1 MEPHD
6 EILDVSAA
14 AARLG
19 ISPDGVRKRIQRG
32 TLRGQKVE
40 GVWRVI
46 LPAVESPVGSD
57 RTDRLSRTVS
67 DSMIAQLLAERAQ
80 MLETISS
87 QARTIEALS
96 TRPELPAGTTV
107 PTVGPIGPEPVS
119 AVADTEGS
127 SPIGDTPTTPP
138 ARRGWLR
145 RLLGR

>member
-96 TRPELPAGTTV
+96 TRSVPELPAGTPV
-107 PTVGPIGPEPVS
+107 PTVAPIGPEAMSTNVEKPPQTPVTLD
-119 AVADTEGS
+119 V
-127 SPIGDTPTTPP
+127 
-138 ARRGWLR
+138 RRGWLA